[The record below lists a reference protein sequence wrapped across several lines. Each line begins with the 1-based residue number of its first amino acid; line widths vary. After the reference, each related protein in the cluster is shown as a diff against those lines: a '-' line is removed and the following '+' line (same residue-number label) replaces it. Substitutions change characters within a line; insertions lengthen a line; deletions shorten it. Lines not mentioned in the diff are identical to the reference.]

1 MALSGDERA
10 SMSRLERW
18 SIAARVVLALAV
30 AVACALLATRI
41 LETRFLR
48 ARFDLSQDRSNTLD
62 PLMVGVLAR
71 LEEEVVVDAYFTP
84 SDPPFEVVGAE
95 VQDRTRRL
103 LRLMSDESGGLL
115 RVELHDVARRGRPS
129 ARAEAR
135 RGELQLSAIEPG
147 GLVVLSRGKR
157 KELVRLRG
165 GLADL
170 DPGNPDPRLAP
181 WAPARI
187 VSFRAEES
195 LAAALLALA
204 DDEEPV
210 VALVA
215 GQGGLDPRRTDD
227 FGASLFVR
235 ELQDDGFRVVP
246 VDLERGQAL
255 PEDTRVVALLS
266 IAQPLS
272 ESAAKVVTD
281 FVDAGGRLYASVG
294 GSIEGAGGL
303 GAVVARY
310 GIGID
315 SDGIVAR
322 GVPSLGGSL
331 EEGSPSCADLSIGL
345 DGMAGMN
352 QVTDPLRAAGRRVY
366 LRASRALARGTPPA
380 GASVIELLRAPDKSW
395 IDRPDPAGRHDWRR
409 GAGELP
415 GRPIVAM
422 QALMPALAPVPA
434 ARRRPDERPET
445 RVLVV
450 GAGEVAANWMLP
462 QNRDFTLLCFNWL
475 AARDTRVALKRQD
488 PAARRLDLSRAD
500 ALSGIYLVAVWLA
513 PLACALL
520 GLLVWWRRR
529 A

>member
-1 MALSGDERA
+1 
-10 SMSRLERW
+10 
-18 SIAARVVLALAV
+18 
-30 AVACALLATRI
+30 
-41 LETRFLR
+41 
-48 ARFDLSQDRSNTLD
+48 
-62 PLMVGVLAR
+62 

-103 LRLMSDESGGLL
+103 LRLMSDESGGRL
-115 RVELHDVARRGRPS
+115 RVELHDVGRRGRPS

-135 RGELQLSAIEPG
+135 RGELQLAAIEPG

-181 WAPARI
+181 YAPARI

-195 LAAALLALA
+195 LAAALLSLA
-204 DDEEPV
+204 DDDRPV
-210 VALVA
+210 VAIVV
-215 GQGGLDPRRTDD
+215 GQAGLDPRRVDD

-235 ELQDDGFRVVP
+235 ELEEDGFRVVQI
-246 VDLERGQAL
+246 DLERGQAL
-255 PEDTRVVALLS
+255 PADARVVALLS
-266 IAQPLS
+266 NAQPLS
-272 ESAAKVVTD
+272 EAAAKVVTD

-294 GSIEGAGGL
+294 ASIKGPGGL
-303 GAVVARY
+303 ASVLARY
-310 GIGID
+310 GIGVD
-315 SDGIVAR
+315 ADGVVAR
-322 GVPSLGGSL
+322 GVPSLGGAL
-331 EEGSPSCADLSIGL
+331 EEGSPSCADLSIGV

-366 LRASRALARGTPPA
+366 LRASRALERATPPR
-380 GASVIELLRAPDKSW
+380 GASVIELLRAPEKSW
-395 IDRPDPAGRHDWRR
+395 VDRPDGAGRHDWRR

-415 GRPIVAM
+415 GRPVVAM
-422 QALMPALAPVPA
+422 QALMPPLAPVPA
-434 ARRRPDERPET
+434 ERRRADERPET

-450 GAGEVAANWMLP
+450 GAAETNANWMLP

-475 AARDTRVALKRQD
+475 AARDTRVALKRHD
-488 PAARRLDLSRAD
+488 PAARRLDLSQAD
-500 ALSGIYLVAVWLA
+500 SLSGIYFAAVWIA

>member
-18 SIAARVVLALAV
+18 LIAARVLLALGV

-204 DDEEPV
+204 PTEPGRAAKESHASYARKLAGGQHT
-210 VALVA
+210 ALRPSDI
-215 GQGGLDPRRTDD
+215 LI
-227 FGASLFVR
+227 
-235 ELQDDGFRVVP
+235 LQVFVP
-246 VDLERGQAL
+246 VSKKWTSDNSATVGSRAWVIQQ
-255 PEDTRVVALLS
+255 S
-266 IAQPLS
+266 IASWRQ
-272 ESAAKVVTD
+272 
-281 FVDAGGRLYASVG
+281 YAS
-294 GSIEGAGGL
+294 
-303 GAVVARY
+303 
-310 GIGID
+310 
-315 SDGIVAR
+315 
-322 GVPSLGGSL
+322 
-331 EEGSPSCADLSIGL
+331 
-345 DGMAGMN
+345 
-352 QVTDPLRAAGRRVY
+352 
-366 LRASRALARGTPPA
+366 
-380 GASVIELLRAPDKSW
+380 
-395 IDRPDPAGRHDWRR
+395 RH
-409 GAGELP
+409 GC
-415 GRPIVAM
+415 VNAM
-422 QALMPALAPVPA
+422 QCV
-434 ARRRPDERPET
+434 RKC
-445 RVLVV
+445 V
-450 GAGEVAANWMLP
+450 
-462 QNRDFTLLCFNWL
+462 
-475 AARDTRVALKRQD
+475 
-488 PAARRLDLSRAD
+488 RACTGSSED
-500 ALSGIYLVAVWLA
+500 
-513 PLACALL
+513 
-520 GLLVWWRRR
+520 
-529 A
+529 